1 MVEQTEIKIT
11 GEPLPI
17 PSMCRFV
24 VDRPVYANRS
34 YFFGSREAAERSP
47 LAKRL
52 FAIDGVQAVLIA
64 HDCITVT
71 KEGFEPWPV
80 VGKQIGAAIREHL
93 ASGEPAVDEELW
105 QSLPPADEIRQRV
118 EKILNEE
125 LNPALA
131 MHGGFVRLVDV
142 KDNVVM
148 LELGGGCQGCGMAVV
163 TLKQGVEQAIRAQ
176 VPEVGEIIDVTDH
189 AAGRN
194 PYYADG
200 P

>member
-1 MVEQTEIKIT
+1 M
-11 GEPLPI
+11 
-17 PSMCRFV
+17 
-24 VDRPVYANRS
+24 
-34 YFFGSREAAERSP
+34 
-47 LAKRL
+47 
-52 FAIDGVQAVLIA
+52 
-64 HDCITVT
+64 
-71 KEGFEPWPV
+71 
-80 VGKQIGAAIREHL
+80 

-105 QSLPPADEIRQRV
+105 QSLPPEDEIRQRV